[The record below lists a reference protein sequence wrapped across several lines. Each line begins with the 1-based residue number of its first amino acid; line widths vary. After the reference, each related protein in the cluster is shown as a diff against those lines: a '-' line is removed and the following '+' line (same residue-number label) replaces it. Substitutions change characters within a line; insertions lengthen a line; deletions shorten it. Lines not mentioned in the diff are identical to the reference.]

1 MDCHVLR
8 LLHVDFNPFRLRA
21 WYRKS
26 KQERRWVELS
36 EKMIQIK
43 ISSGKRRVQVPYN
56 LPLRFEHLREQMVN
70 YKSTSEKL
78 YRLTGPRVVVRAFK
92 KRRKWGVLEQR
103 LKETI
108 AAILFAAL
116 LLLLT

>member
-26 KQERRWVELS
+26 KQERR
-36 EKMIQIK
+36 
-43 ISSGKRRVQVPYN
+43 
-56 LPLRFEHLREQMVN
+56 
-70 YKSTSEKL
+70 
-78 YRLTGPRVVVRAFK
+78 
-92 KRRKWGVLEQR
+92 
-103 LKETI
+103 LKEII